1 MSITRYSVEDYEEM
15 IRRGALTEY
24 DKVVLIRGE
33 IIPKRPT
40 GPKHSGCLKKMNR
53 TMGVRVGDRA
63 IVAIQDPVRL
73 LDSEPETDLS
83 LLFPRADF
91 FTTSHPEPPD
101 ILLLVEISDSSLAV
115 DRNLMKEIYPEAG
128 IVEYWIVNLVD
139 QSLEVHRGPRPDG
152 TYEDER
158 ILKRGESIEVAAL
171 PGVVVGVDEL
181 F

>member
-33 IIPKRPT
+33 IVPKMPT

-73 LDSEPETDLS
+73 LDSQPEPDLS
-83 LLFPRADF
+83 LLVPRADF
-91 FTTSHPEPPD
+91 YTLSHPEPHD
-101 ILLLVEISDSSLAV
+101 ILLLVEVSDSSLAV
-115 DRNLMKEIYPEAG
+115 DRGLMKEIYAEAG

-139 QSLEVHRGPRPDG
+139 QSLEVHRGPLPDG
-152 TYEDER
+152 SYRDER
-158 ILKRGESIEVAAL
+158 ILKRGESIEVDAL
-171 PGVVVGVDEL
+171 PGVVVAVDEL